1 MDTIEIT
8 AEDIAEILEKKHNIK
23 NPFKS
28 IDGLTKEDINNIII
42 ETEISKFNKTFNRI
56 FEENLLPEEEEKE
69 EAEDSEDGPISEI
82 GIKVIEELKE
92 SFKKIDKEKL
102 LKLLFKLITKL
113 VFGNN
118 EEN

>member
-1 MDTIEIT
+1 MAEIQIT
-8 AEDIAEILEKKHNIK
+8 AEDIAEILEKKYNIQ

-42 ETEISKFNKTFNRI
+42 ETEISKFNKTFNTI
-56 FEENLLPEEEEKE
+56 FEENLLSEEEG
-69 EAEDSEDGPISEI
+69 EDSEDGAINEI
-82 GIKVIEELKE
+82 GIKVIESIKE
-92 SFKKIDKEKL
+92 SFQKIDKEKL

-118 EEN
+118 EED